1 MPPMMKPIWK
11 EDLTLFDLIES
22 DDWAGQDNFEPGVYT
37 VSLTAFDSWDA
48 ASEPL
53 SKEIVI

>member
-1 MPPMMKPIWK
+1 MMKPIWK

-22 DDWAGQDNFEPGVYT
+22 DDWAGQEQFEPGVYT

-48 ASEPL
+48 ASETL
-53 SKEIVI
+53 SKEVVI